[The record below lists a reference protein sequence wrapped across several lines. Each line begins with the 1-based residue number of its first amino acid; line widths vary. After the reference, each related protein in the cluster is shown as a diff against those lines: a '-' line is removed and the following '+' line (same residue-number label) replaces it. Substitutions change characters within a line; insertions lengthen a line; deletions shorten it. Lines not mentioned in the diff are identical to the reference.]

1 MQRSSRYL
9 LPAAFHFSRAAKV
22 TRLRVVLLTALS
34 TAAVQHSNATGFYGP
49 QVYLDDG
56 GKNILRSPEFY
67 WDIEVKRLARN
78 YKPIEKRV
86 PIRNS
91 DGQEVKPGEENT
103 KESIDA
109 LGAELTASADS
120 QDYAAAIKE
129 GRIKPPDPAQATAQH
144 EAVRKFI
151 SAADDKSTEPL
162 PEEFPSEFADYHKG
176 AFAYKL
182 GKWQE
187 ARTAWETLLK
197 RPVEERHYRSVW
209 AAFMLGKA
217 SLKMGDPQAV
227 KWFQTAREFAKT
239 GFEDS
244 LGLAADSYGWEGRSE
259 WKLNHPS
266 KAAELFLTQLALGD
280 DGAIV
285 SLKALIPD
293 RPIVDGMVNYGPASE
308 EDSSQWTDERRK
320 AEDDKALLALKEAAK
335 DPLLR
340 QLVTAHILATESDP
354 DLVSETQSE
363 SQSRGQ
369 EQTPSRCARWLTV
382 INEEHIEQVENAD
395 YLGWVAYVNGDYK
408 GAERWLKLADSNS
421 PAGLWLSAKLLRR
434 AGKLNEAAKAMTQ
447 AQQTIVPLSTYTGWT
462 ANQDFDE
469 GGGHWSFNESASGDL
484 GGLQLEQAQFIPALE
499 TLLKGGGNDANL
511 IGESAVG
518 GLWSDAAFI
527 AERILTTEELKAFVD
542 RQPAPQGKPPEGT
555 DDFPIVRL
563 RYLLGRRLV
572 REDRYNEAAQYL
584 KPPYDKVLAEYVKA
598 LNAAADQKLPKHERA
613 KSWFKAAWIARYDGM
628 EIMGTEG
635 APDGF
640 SLGGDFEIP
649 DLAKQQ
655 LTGFY
660 ESPSA
665 SDEKTTKQPIVLRPT
680 KEELQRLSKTKTSPD
695 LRFHYRVIAG
705 ALAVRA
711 ADLLEDNSEE
721 LADVLNTAGSWV
733 KDRDEKIGDR
743 YFQILKARAPKT
755 KIGHLA
761 LAKHWFVNETGPW
774 SEEQAAAEDKFH
786 KDLGITTE

>member
-9 LPAAFHFSRAAKV
+9 LHSAFHFSLTAKV
-22 TRLRVVLLTALS
+22 TRLRVMLLTVLS

-49 QVYLDDG
+49 QVYLDEG

-78 YKPIEKRV
+78 YKPIEKRI
-86 PIRNS
+86 PIRNGE
-91 DGQEVKPGEENT
+91 GQEVKPGEENT
-103 KESIDA
+103 KESTDA
-109 LGAELTASADS
+109 LGAELTATADS
-120 QDYAAAIKE
+120 QDFAAAIKE
-129 GRIKPPDPAQATAQH
+129 GRIKPPDPAQATAQQ

-151 SAADDKSTEPL
+151 SATDDKTTEPL

-182 GKWQE
+182 GKWQK
-187 ARTAWETLLK
+187 ARAAWETLLK

-217 SLKMGDPQAV
+217 ALKMGDPQAV
-227 KWFQTAREFAKT
+227 KWFQTAREFAKS
-239 GFEDS
+239 GFVDS

-259 WKLNHPS
+259 WKQNHPS
-266 KAAELFLTQLALGD
+266 KAAELFLTELALGD

-293 RPIVDGMVNYGPASE
+293 RPFVDGMLNYGPASE

-320 AEDDKALLALKEAAK
+320 AEDAKALLALKEAAK

-340 QLVTAHILATESDP
+340 QLVTVHILATESDP
-354 DLVSETQSE
+354 DLVSDAQSE
-363 SQSRGQ
+363 SQSGGQ
-369 EQTPSRCARWLTV
+369 EQTPTRCARWLTI
-382 INEEHIEQVENAD
+382 INEEHIEHVEHAD

-408 GAERWLKLADSNS
+408 GAERWLKLADPNS

-447 AQQTIVPLSTYTGWT
+447 AQQAIVPVSAYTGWT

-469 GGGHWSFNESASGDL
+469 GGGHWSFDESASGDL
-484 GGLQLEQAQFIPALE
+484 GGLQLEQSQFIPALE
-499 TLLKGGGNDANL
+499 TFLKGGGNDTTF
-511 IGESAVG
+511 IGESPVG

-542 RQPAPQGKPPEGT
+542 RQPVPQAKPPEGT
-555 DDFPIVRL
+555 DDFAIVRL

-584 KPPYDKVLAEYVKA
+584 KPPYDKVLAEYAKA
-598 LNAAADQKLPKHERA
+598 LNAGVDQKLSKRERA
-613 KSWFKAAWIARYDGM
+613 QSWFKAAWIARYDGM

-640 SLGGDFEIP
+640 SLGGDFEVP

-655 LTGFY
+655 QTGFY
-660 ESPSA
+660 EIPSA
-665 SDEKTTKQPIVLRPT
+665 SDDKTAKKPIVLKPT

-743 YFQILKARAPKT
+743 YYQILKTRAPKT
-755 KIGHLA
+755 KIGRLA
-761 LAKHWFVNETGPW
+761 LAKHWFVNETGAW
-774 SEEQAAAEDKFH
+774 SEEQAAAEDKLH